1 MSNLNVPQTTKTH
14 HDIVIVGSGFSGL
27 GMAIQLKR
35 AERHDF
41 ILLEK
46 AGDIGGTWR
55 DNHYPGAACDVPSH
69 MYSFSF
75 DQNPNWTRFYSEQ
88 PEILAYM
95 KRCADKYQLHPH
107 IRTNA
112 ELIEARWDA
121 DNGIWHLK
129 TQDGKAFTSR
139 VLISGIGGLSRPIL
153 PNVKGLDTFTGTLFH
168 SAQWNHDYDL
178 TGKRVAVIGTGA
190 SAIQFVPQIAPKVK
204 ELVLFQRT
212 PPWLVPKPDFNMS
225 KSLQGVFS
233 KIPGTQRAFRDFVY
247 WNAES
252 FALGFLNPKLMGGIE
267 KLSRFHLNRQI
278 KDPVLREKLTPKYTI
293 GCKRVLFSNNYYP
306 ALARDNV
313 NVIAS
318 GVAEVSGNTV
328 IGSNGERY
336 EVDAIICGTGFDVKD
351 PLGPLHIYDSKG
363 EDIHSRGDL
372 SAYLG
377 VTVTDLPNLFMLLG
391 PNTALG
397 HNSVV
402 FMIESQINYTVKC
415 LEEMDRQQAQ
425 SIQVR
430 PEILEDYNQQ
440 IQQSLKKM
448 VWGAGGCKSWY
459 INDKGENFTIWP
471 GFTWQYWLKMRT
483 PKFENF
489 EFKPVSS
496 SSKTDTSVTNV

>member
-1 MSNLNVPQTTKTH
+1 
-14 HDIVIVGSGFSGL
+14 
-27 GMAIQLKR
+27 
-35 AERHDF
+35 
-41 ILLEK
+41 
-46 AGDIGGTWR
+46 
-55 DNHYPGAACDVPSH
+55 
-69 MYSFSF
+69 
-75 DQNPNWTRFYSEQ
+75 
-88 PEILAYM
+88 
-95 KRCADKYQLHPH
+95 
-107 IRTNA
+107 
-112 ELIEARWDA
+112 
-121 DNGIWHLK
+121 
-129 TQDGKAFTSR
+129 
-139 VLISGIGGLSRPIL
+139 
-153 PNVKGLDTFTGTLFH
+153 
-168 SAQWNHDYDL
+168 
-178 TGKRVAVIGTGA
+178 
-190 SAIQFVPQIAPKVK
+190 
-204 ELVLFQRT
+204 
-212 PPWLVPKPDFNMS
+212 
-225 KSLQGVFS
+225 VFS